1 MRKIILVGIDVS
13 AKTLAVTRERPG
25 GRVQLGEFANDA
37 PGHRHLVRWLT
48 KGNAAVRVC
57 LEATGVYG
65 VELALALAGTPRVEV
80 MIANPRGV
88 LRFAQATLQRSKTDT
103 VDAHTLL
110 EFVRRMPFRA
120 WTPPPAPVL
129 ELRAIARR
137 IEGLMI
143 MRTQELNRLHAASY
157 HGTGMASVQDDLELA
172 VQQVETRVA
181 QLRHAARQV
190 IATHAPLARAFHHL
204 CSVKGIAE
212 VSAIQVLAEI
222 SILPADMTVRQ
233 WVAHAGLDPR
243 HVQSGTSVHKPTRIS
258 KTGNHHL
265 RRALYMP
272 ALVASRYEPHIHA
285 FYQELV
291 ARGKTRLQAIVAV
304 MRKLLHAIYGM
315 LKHDQD
321 FDGTKFRALAA

>member
-1 MRKIILVGIDVS
+1 M
-13 AKTLAVTRERPG
+13 
-25 GRVQLGEFANDA
+25 
-37 PGHRHLVRWLT
+37 
-48 KGNAAVRVC
+48 
-57 LEATGVYG
+57 EATGVYG
-65 VELALALAGTPRVEV
+65 FELALALAGTPHVEV
-80 MIANPRGV
+80 MIANPRAV

-103 VDAHTLL
+103 VDAHTLR

-120 WTPPPAPVL
+120 WTPPAAPVL

-137 IEGLMI
+137 IEGLMT

-157 HGTGMASVQDDLELA
+157 DGTGMASVQDDLELA
-172 VQQVETRVA
+172 VQQVEARVA

-190 IATHAPLARAFHHL
+190 IATHAPLARAFAHL

-315 LKHDQD
+315 LKHDRD